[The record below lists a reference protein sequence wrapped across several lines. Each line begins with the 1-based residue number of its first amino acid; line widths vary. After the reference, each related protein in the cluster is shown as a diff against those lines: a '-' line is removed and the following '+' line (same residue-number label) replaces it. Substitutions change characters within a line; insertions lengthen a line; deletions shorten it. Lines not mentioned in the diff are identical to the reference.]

1 MNDLRFYLLLN
12 SISVISGRRLGNNE
26 RLCAM
31 EPRLRLKKFLPQAG
45 LKPGTA
51 KSADQRRPL
60 SYGGLSP
67 EKAQFVVRNAIM
79 SHYEILGMPS
89 FDAHVRRLS
98 RTLSLHMLLESYSA
112 KRLVYTI
119 QVSSS
124 F

>member
-12 SISVISGRRLGNNE
+12 SIPVISGRRLGNNE

-45 LKPGTA
+45 LKLGTA

-98 RTLSLHMLLESYSA
+98 SARSLHMLLDSYSA

>member
-12 SISVISGRRLGNNE
+12 SISVISGRRLGNIE

-31 EPRLRLKKFLPQAG
+31 EPRLRLKKSLPQAL
-45 LKPGTA
+45 LKPRTA

-79 SHYEILGMPS
+79 SHYEILGMPL
-89 FDAHVRRLS
+89 FDAHVGCLGR
-98 RTLSLHMLLESYSA
+98 
-112 KRLVYTI
+112 
-119 QVSSS
+119 
-124 F
+124 